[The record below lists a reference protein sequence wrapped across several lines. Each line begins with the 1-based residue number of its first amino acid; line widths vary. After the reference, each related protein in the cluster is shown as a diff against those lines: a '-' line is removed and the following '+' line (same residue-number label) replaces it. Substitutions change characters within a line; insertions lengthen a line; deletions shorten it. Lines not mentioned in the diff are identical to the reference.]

1 MLVVTDAQIAE
12 RDLWERKLKLG
23 EYSLA
28 DALILCLASG
38 APASPYLTARINAA
52 LEGYKDGAFTDLAEP
67 FGMAMGKREKNAMA
81 RETWVSHVR
90 FHVDEFCKQGLSKVD
105 PTHYQDTAF
114 HAAGKLLHRSPSQIF
129 DTYYGR

>member
-23 EYSLA
+23 ECSLA

-90 FHVDEFCKQGLSKVD
+90 FHVDEFCRCGRQIGLAPGQPSWFRRSLDK
-105 PTHYQDTAF
+105 AE
-114 HAAGKLLHRSPSQIF
+114 AALRASLSASGLNC
-129 DTYYGR
+129 

>member
-23 EYSLA
+23 E
-28 DALILCLASG
+28 
-38 APASPYLTARINAA
+38 
-52 LEGYKDGAFTDLAEP
+52 